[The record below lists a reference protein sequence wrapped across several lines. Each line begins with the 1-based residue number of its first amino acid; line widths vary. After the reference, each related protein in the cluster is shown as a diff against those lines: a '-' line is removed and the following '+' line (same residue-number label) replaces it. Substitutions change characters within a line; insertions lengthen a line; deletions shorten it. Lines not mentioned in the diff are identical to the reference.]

1 MVPSPLLTEEHVT
14 APPIARGVSPS
25 STPRRTPASDAKK
38 KKKVARFLWLGCVN
52 SLWLMRSKIP
62 AISDGFSV
70 VGPIF

>member
-38 KKKVARFLWLGCVN
+38 KKKSRTIPVAWMCQL
-52 SLWLMRSKIP
+52 
-62 AISDGFSV
+62 SV
-70 VGPIF
+70 AYAVEDPRY